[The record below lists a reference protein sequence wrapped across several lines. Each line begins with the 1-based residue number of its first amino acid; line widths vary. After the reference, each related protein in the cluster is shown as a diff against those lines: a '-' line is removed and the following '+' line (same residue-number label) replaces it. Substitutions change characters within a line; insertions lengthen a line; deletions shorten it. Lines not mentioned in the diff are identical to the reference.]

1 MILKVI
7 IVSPKYQNNL
17 GYIARV
23 SSNFGVEQLHLVK
36 PRAKLNGKDTIMYS
50 KHARNLIEGAKIYP
64 DFKSAIKDC
73 DLVVGTTGVLLKARS
88 DFRKVY
94 LPEQLVSQ
102 LKKVA
107 GKKTRVALAIGR
119 DDTGLS
125 KEEMDM
131 CDFLTFIST
140 NPKYPVLNISHA
152 LGIMLYVLTDKK
164 LEQNLALDESNTPNK
179 AEVATLFKI
188 FDKLIENKRIRNRKT
203 VKTTFRRI
211 IALAQ
216 PTRREVHALITALKK

>member
-1 MILKVI
+1 MILKVV

-23 SSNFGVEQLHLVK
+23 SKNFGIRQLHIVK
-36 PRAKLNGKDTIMYS
+36 PRAKLNGKDAIMYS
-50 KHARNLIEGAKIYP
+50 KHAHELIEGAKIYP
-64 DFKSAIKDC
+64 DFRSAVKDC
-73 DLVVGTTGVLLKARS
+73 DIVVGTTGVMLKAKS

-94 LPEQLVSQ
+94 LPDQLVSQ
-102 LKKVA
+102 LKKIA
-107 GKKTRVALAIGR
+107 GKRTKVALAIGR

-125 KEEMDM
+125 KEEMEM

-140 NPKYPVLNISHA
+140 NPEYPVLNVSHA

-164 LEQNLALDESNTPNK
+164 LSQNFALDDQNRPNK
-179 AEVATLFKI
+179 NEVEALFKV
-188 FDKLIENKRIRNRKT
+188 FDRVIEKKRIRNRKT

-216 PTRREVHALITALKK
+216 PTLREVHALITALKE